1 VYKMILNK
9 FLDSLEK
16 QWLAVI
22 IAALWLFSYTVSQEK
37 NSNLINQTKELE
49 TKVYQLEKKDHR
61 SIKMI
66 DSLSKI
72 DTLIVTKIKT
82 IKQKEYVQVKVI
94 DSLPISG
101 LQKFFSDRYER

>member
-1 VYKMILNK
+1 MILNK

-16 QWLAVI
+16 QWLAVV
-22 IAALWLFSYTVSQEK
+22 IAAIWLFSYTVSQEK
-37 NSNLINQTKELE
+37 NSNLIQQTKELE
-49 TKVYQLEKKDHR
+49 TKVIELEKKDDK
-61 SIKMI
+61 SIKII

-72 DTLIVTKIKT
+72 DTVIVNKIKT

-101 LQKFFSDRYER
+101 LQKFFSARYKR

>member
-1 VYKMILNK
+1 MITLNK

-16 QWLAVI
+16 QWLAVV
-22 IAALWLFSYTVSQEK
+22 IAALWLFTYTTSQEK
-37 NSNLINQTKELE
+37 NSSLIEKTKELE
-49 TKVYQLEKKDHR
+49 IQVSNLEKKDHEYAE
-61 SIKMI
+61 KI

-72 DTLIVTKIKT
+72 DTVIVNKIKT
-82 IKQKEYVQVKVI
+82 IKQKEYVQIKVI

>member
-1 VYKMILNK
+1 MILLNR

-22 IAALWLFSYTVSQEK
+22 VAALWLFSYTASQEK
-37 NSNLINQTKELE
+37 NSILIEQTKYLE
-49 TKVYQLEKKDHR
+49 DKVIELEKKDR
-61 SIKMI
+61 ESGRII

-72 DTLIVTKIKT
+72 DTVIVNKIKT

-101 LQKFFSDRYER
+101 LQKYFSDRYPQR

>member
-1 VYKMILNK
+1 MLLSK

-22 IAALWLFSYTVSQEK
+22 IAALWLFTYTASQEK
-37 NSNLINQTKELE
+37 NSRLLEQTKNLE
-49 TKVYQLEKKDHR
+49 TKVLILEEQTHKSAKV
-61 SIKMI
+61 I

-94 DSLPISG
+94 DSLPVSG
-101 LQKFFSDRYER
+101 LQKYFSDRYPQR